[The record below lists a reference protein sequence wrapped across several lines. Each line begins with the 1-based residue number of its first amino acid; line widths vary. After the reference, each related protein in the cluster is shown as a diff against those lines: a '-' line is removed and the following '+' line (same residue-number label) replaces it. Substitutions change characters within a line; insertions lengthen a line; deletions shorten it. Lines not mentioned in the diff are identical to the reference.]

1 MSSRRKWSP
10 ISESWCPLLGPD
22 RPLALGRRGLPSTSR
37 TEGGLPV
44 GKNWLRQRNDLAFLC
59 SFTPSISHHLFHVHF
74 SSVPP
79 VRSFNLVL
87 ALPGLGGARESE
99 TSRAVL
105 SAGCGSSE
113 NPLATAPV
121 PRSWASRRDLRRT
134 VGHPVQTVNTSGYH
148 VFWPWG
154 RALFPSI
161 QGSATLHLKASPSSP
176 PFPSH
181 PHSPVL

>member
-1 MSSRRKWSP
+1 MSEPGPSPPTRCLPLDRGASPLPPEPGEDFRWARTGSDRETISRSSAPSHQVSLTMRDP
-10 ISESWCPLLGPD
+10 I
-22 RPLALGRRGLPSTSR
+22 
-37 TEGGLPV
+37 
-44 GKNWLRQRNDLAFLC
+44 
-59 SFTPSISHHLFHVHF
+59 HVHF
-74 SSVPP
+74 PSVPP
-79 VRSFNLVL
+79 VRWFNLAL
-87 ALPGLGGARESE
+87 ALPGLRGAGESE

-113 NPLATAPV
+113 NPPGATAPV

-154 RALFPSI
+154 RTLFPSI
-161 QGSATLHLKASPSSP
+161 QGSATLPLKASPSSP

-181 PHSPVL
+181 PHTPVL